1 MSETYLTLG
10 DVATVRA
17 TKLDKERVG
26 CLEFSHRLILLVNSK
41 HKTGKKCMAR
51 LINPGD
57 ILERLLTL

>member
-41 HKTGKKCMAR
+41 HKNGKKCAGR
-51 LINPGD
+51 IVNPGD
-57 ILERLLTL
+57 IQEDC